1 MSIDRLPALPLIAN
15 DPYFSIWLPGDTLT
29 DAHPVH
35 WSGEVKD
42 MTGVAEIDG
51 RRYRFLSGRVNIPAM
66 KTTALRVT
74 PTATISVMEAA
85 GVELTVT
92 FQTPALPDDLDA
104 LSTPITFVRFAARA
118 VDGRTHKVAVRM
130 NASSTLC
137 YNDSLQPMLSFDHYV
152 ISGLN
157 VAFVGQTQQRVLG
170 HSGDRITIDWGYLY
184 IASPDPVSVNADG
197 VGYEAA
203 FTVSGDTVHRYLMLG
218 YDDIASINYFGAL
231 CRAWYARNG
240 KTLVQALVE
249 FAARKDRLFA
259 ACDELDARVLEEAMD
274 KGGAD
279 YALIAA
285 AGWRH
290 TFAAHKL
297 IATPEGEMALL
308 SKENDSNGCI
318 GTVDVSYPSIPIF
331 LKYCPE
337 LVNALC
343 RPVLAFAEMPVWGE
357 DFAPHDV
364 GRYPYATGQVYAAG
378 HIRNGNTPLPYYLY
392 PAGVKVYNPRYQMPV
407 EECGNMLVMLETA
420 VSFGAKDDLLR
431 KHAETL
437 RKWVRY
443 LDEFGE
449 DPGEQLCTDD
459 FAGHLAR
466 NVNLSAKAVVGIACY
481 ARILKRLG
489 HDAEARRWDE
499 RAHAMAKSWLER
511 ARTGDFTALTFDRT
525 GWSMKYNLVWDLVLN
540 LNLLPVDFYA
550 RETDSYLPRVNEF
563 GLPLDSRADYTK
575 SDWLIWTASMA
586 QSSAT
591 FRGLIA
597 PLAHCLRTTDTRVPF
612 SDWYDTRSGRFVS
625 FIARSV
631 QGGLYMPMLVPK
643 KP

>member
-259 ACDELDARVLEEAMD
+259 ACDELDARVLDEAMD

-279 YALIAA
+279 YALFAA

-308 SKENDSNGCI
+308 S
-318 GTVDVSYPSIPIF
+318 T
-331 LKYCPE
+331 
-337 LVNALC
+337 
-343 RPVLAFAEMPVWGE
+343 
-357 DFAPHDV
+357 
-364 GRYPYATGQVYAAG
+364 
-378 HIRNGNTPLPYYLY
+378 
-392 PAGVKVYNPRYQMPV
+392 
-407 EECGNMLVMLETA
+407 
-420 VSFGAKDDLLR
+420 
-431 KHAETL
+431 
-437 RKWVRY
+437 
-443 LDEFGE
+443 
-449 DPGEQLCTDD
+449 
-459 FAGHLAR
+459 
-466 NVNLSAKAVVGIACY
+466 
-481 ARILKRLG
+481 
-489 HDAEARRWDE
+489 
-499 RAHAMAKSWLER
+499 
-511 ARTGDFTALTFDRT
+511 
-525 GWSMKYNLVWDLVLN
+525 
-540 LNLLPVDFYA
+540 
-550 RETDSYLPRVNEF
+550 
-563 GLPLDSRADYTK
+563 
-575 SDWLIWTASMA
+575 
-586 QSSAT
+586 
-591 FRGLIA
+591 
-597 PLAHCLRTTDTRVPF
+597 
-612 SDWYDTRSGRFVS
+612 
-625 FIARSV
+625 
-631 QGGLYMPMLVPK
+631 
-643 KP
+643 